1 MLINSLQKEDLN
13 TFSIGRFCNVRF
25 RGMNGSFELV
35 TKNIVRLT
43 AVNEYI
49 SLTEEFIL
57 IQGVLVWNFL
67 VFCSVVYSGIVFH
80 GCDSQVLHHRN
91 SWCEEQ

>member
-1 MLINSLQKEDLN
+1 MMLINSLQKEDLY

-25 RGMNGSFELV
+25 RDMHGNFELV

-49 SLTEEFIL
+49 SLTEILIL

-67 VFCSVVYSGIVFH
+67 VFCSVVYSGIVFQ

-91 SWCEEQ
+91 SWYEQ